1 MEVVRGS
8 EGEEEDE
15 EEWEEAEE
23 GVEVDDVGAQYE
35 EEDRVSH
42 ELQQLAEQELGETEQ
57 VRICLS
63 SSDILIFSPIAILRN
78 SSIGSNIR
86 SGQAAQLAQ
95 VSGFLGKRT
104 KLRNGNKKIIELRDL
119 DFV

>member
-8 EGEEEDE
+8 EGEEEEE
-15 EEWEEAEE
+15 EEWEGAEE
-23 GVEVDDVGAQYE
+23 GAEVDDVGAQDDD

-63 SSDILIFSPIAILRN
+63 SSDILIFPNRNIEKLLLRFDHQVWPSCAAGSSLRFFGKKNKIA
-78 SSIGSNIR
+78 
-86 SGQAAQLAQ
+86 
-95 VSGFLGKRT
+95 KW
-104 KLRNGNKKIIELRDL
+104 K
-119 DFV
+119 

>member
-8 EGEEEDE
+8 EGEEEEE

-23 GVEVDDVGAQYE
+23 GFEVDDVGAQDD

-63 SSDILIFSPIAILRN
+63 SSDILIFSKSQYWETFP
-78 SSIGSNIR
+78 
-86 SGQAAQLAQ
+86 
-95 VSGFLGKRT
+95 
-104 KLRNGNKKIIELRDL
+104 
-119 DFV
+119 